1 MKSADITDLNRR
13 VANLI
18 SVGKIESVDYATA
31 TARVRLGGNLT
42 ADLPLPAASA
52 GGNRTWSPPEVGEQV
67 IVLSP
72 SGNLASG
79 CIVSSLYS
87 DAAPAPGD
95 RAGLHRTVY
104 ANGAVIEYDRDANR
118 FMMDLAGGSVT
129 INAAGGLT
137 INGTVTVTGDVIA
150 DGISLTGHTHPES
163 IGTVT
168 GGPQ

>member
-1 MKSADITDLNRR
+1 MSGVDITDLNRR

-18 SVGKIESVDYATA
+18 TVGRIEAVDYGTA
-31 TARVRLGGNLT
+31 TARVRMGENLT
-42 ADLPLPAASA
+42 AQLPMPAARA
-52 GGNRTWSPPEVGEQV
+52 GGNRIWAPLEIGEQV

-87 DAAPAPGD
+87 HAAAPPGD

-104 ANGAVIEYDRDANR
+104 ANGAVIEYDRDANQ
-118 FMMDLAGGSVT
+118 FSMDLAGGSVT

-137 INGTVTVTGDVIA
+137 INSTVTVTGDVIA